1 MSIIATSNGSS
12 QGFDP
17 IEAGSYPARCY
28 SMVQLGTNEETILGV
43 TKDLHKVRITWEL
56 PTELKVFK
64 EENGEQPMVISK
76 EFTLSM
82 HEKATLRQFLESWR
96 GKSFTEDEAKAFDIT
111 VLLGKPCMLSI
122 SHKVAKNG
130 NTYANI
136 SGVNLLPKGME
147 CPPQINEIFE
157 LSFDNWNENKFNS
170 LPDFIKDKIK
180 TSREYKAMIEPHSN
194 ETISENE
201 DDIPF

>member
-1 MSIIATSNGSS
+1 MSIIATSSGSS

-28 SMVQLGTNEETILGV
+28 SMVQIGTNEEVILGLS
-43 TKDLHKVRITWEL
+43 KDLHKVRITWEL
-56 PTELKVFK
+56 PTEMKVFK

-82 HEKATLRQFLESWR
+82 HEKSTLRQFLESWR
-96 GKSFTEDEAKAFDIT
+96 GKSFTEDEAKSFDIT
-111 VLLGKPCMLSI
+111 ALLGKPCLLSI

-147 CPPQINEIFE
+147 CPPQINNTFE
-157 LSFDNWNENKFNS
+157 LSYDKWDETKFES
-170 LPDFIKDKIK
+170 LPDFIKQKIV
-180 TSREYKAMIEPHSN
+180 TSREYKAMIQPHNN
-194 ETISENE
+194 EIESE

>member
-1 MSIIATSNGSS
+1 MSIIATSDGSS
-12 QGFDP
+12 QGFEP
-17 IEAGSYPARCY
+17 IEAGSYAARCY
-28 SMVQLGTNEETILGV
+28 SMVQIGTNEEVVLGK

-56 PTELKVFK
+56 PTETKVFK

-82 HEKATLRQFLESWR
+82 HEKANLRQFLESWR
-96 GKSFTEDEAKAFDIT
+96 GKSFTEDEAKSFDIT
-111 VLLGKPCMLSI
+111 ALLGKPCLLSI

-147 CPPQINEIFE
+147 CPPQINDTFE
-157 LSFDNWNENKFNS
+157 LSFDNWDESKFAN
-170 LPDFIKDKIK
+170 LPDFIKQKIV
-180 TSREYKAMIEPHSN
+180 TSREYKAMIEPHTTN
-194 ETISENE
+194 DTTTT
-201 DDIPF
+201 DDEIPF